1 MAKHAWTVVC
11 LVVASLSW
19 PNKALPQTAS
29 PDALAA
35 AKELIIAS
43 KAGEQ
48 VKALVP
54 LLMQQLKP
62 AIVQNRPQVERS
74 YDAMMPIMLE
84 AMNSQIETFM
94 EATAVVYANNFTAEE
109 MREIAAFYRRP
120 VGQKLLQKLPVVM
133 QQTMMVGQ
141 KFGEAMGRDL
151 EDKIREE
158 LRKRGHNI

>member
-1 MAKHAWTVVC
+1 MAKHRWIVVG
-11 LVVASLSW
+11 LIAAALSW
-19 PNKALPQTAS
+19 PGKALPQTAS
-29 PDALAA
+29 PEALAA

-54 LLMQQLKP
+54 MLMQQMKP

-74 YDAMMPIMLE
+74 YDAIMPIMLE

-94 EATAVVYANNFTAEE
+94 EATAVVYANNFTPEE
-109 MREIAAFYRRP
+109 MREIAAFYSRP

-133 QQTMMVGQ
+133 QQTMIVGQ
-141 KFGEAMGRDL
+141 KFGEAIGRDL
-151 EDKIREE
+151 EGKIRDE